1 MSESIIVY
9 KANDHLEASSCLS
22 NLIINEINKSKKNSF
37 TIGLSG
43 GSTPKITYSLLK
55 NDIQDL
61 SKIIFWTVDERWV
74 PRDDE
79 YSNQKMINSFFA
91 DSTAKI
97 LEVEYSGLSAERDAN
112 KYASKLENNITNFDT
127 VILGVGEDGHI
138 ASLFPDTV
146 AVNDTENF
154 YVSNE
159 VNILS
164 KWRVT
169 ATFKLLK
176 EVDNV
181 YLLVTG
187 NNKKEILKS
196 IMNNGNTPANKLI
209 NERKKTILITDQEI

>member
-9 KANDHLEASSCLS
+9 KANDHLEASSCIS

-79 YSNQKMINSFFA
+79 YSNQKMLNSIFA

-196 IMNNGNTPANKLI
+196 IMNNGNTSANKLI

>member
-61 SKIIFWTVDERWV
+61 SKIIYWTVDERWV

-79 YSNQKMINSFFA
+79 YSNQKMLNSIFA

-146 AVNDTENF
+146 AVNDTDNF

-196 IMNNGNTPANKLI
+196 IMNNGNTSANKLI

>member
-74 PRDDE
+74 PREDE
-79 YSNQKMINSFFA
+79 YSNQKMLNSFFA

-112 KYASKLENNITNFDT
+112 KYATKLENNITNFDT

-187 NNKKEILKS
+187 NNKKEILNS
-196 IMNNGNTPANKLI
+196 IMNNGNTSANKLI

>member
-79 YSNQKMINSFFA
+79 YSNQKMLNSIFA

-187 NNKKEILKS
+187 DNKKEILKS
-196 IMNNGNTPANKLI
+196 IMNNGNTSANKLI

>member
-55 NDIQDL
+55 NDIRDL

-79 YSNQKMINSFFA
+79 YSNQKMLNSIFA

-196 IMNNGNTPANKLI
+196 IMNNGNTSANKLI

>member
-79 YSNQKMINSFFA
+79 YSNQKMLNSFFA

-112 KYASKLENNITNFDT
+112 KYATKLENNITNFDT

-196 IMNNGNTPANKLI
+196 IMNNGNTSANKLI

>member
-22 NLIINEINKSKKNSF
+22 NLIINDINKSKKNSF

-79 YSNQKMINSFFA
+79 YSNQKMLNSIFA

-146 AVNDTENF
+146 AVNDKDNF

-196 IMNNGNTPANKLI
+196 IMNNGNTSANKLI

>member
-37 TIGLSG
+37 TIGLSV

-74 PRDDE
+74 HRDDE
-79 YSNQKMINSFFA
+79 YSNQKMLNSIFA

-196 IMNNGNTPANKLI
+196 IMNNGNTSANKLI

>member
-79 YSNQKMINSFFA
+79 YSNQKMLNSFFA

-196 IMNNGNTPANKLI
+196 IMNNGNTSANKLI
-209 NERKKTILITDQEI
+209 NERKKNNTYY

>member
-79 YSNQKMINSFFA
+79 YSNQKMLNSIFA

-187 NNKKEILKS
+187 NNKKEIVKS
-196 IMNNGNTPANKLI
+196 IMNNGNTSANKLI

>member
-79 YSNQKMINSFFA
+79 YSNQKMLNSIFA

-146 AVNDTENF
+146 AVNDKDNF

-196 IMNNGNTPANKLI
+196 IMNNGNTSANKLI

>member
-55 NDIQDL
+55 SDIQDL

-79 YSNQKMINSFFA
+79 YSNQKMLNSIFA

-196 IMNNGNTPANKLI
+196 IMNNGNTSANKLI

>member
-79 YSNQKMINSFFA
+79 YSNQKMLNSIFA

-97 LEVEYSGLSAERDAN
+97 LEVEYSGLSAERDSN

-196 IMNNGNTPANKLI
+196 IMNNGNTSANKLI

>member
-79 YSNQKMINSFFA
+79 YSNQKMLNSIFA

-154 YVSNE
+154 YVPNE

-196 IMNNGNTPANKLI
+196 IMNNGNTSANKLI

>member
-74 PRDDE
+74 SREDE
-79 YSNQKMINSFFA
+79 YSNQKMLNSIFA

-196 IMNNGNTPANKLI
+196 IMNNGNTSANKLI

>member
-74 PRDDE
+74 PREDE
-79 YSNQKMINSFFA
+79 YSNQKMLNSFFA

-196 IMNNGNTPANKLI
+196 IMNNGNTSANKLI

>member
-74 PRDDE
+74 PRDNE
-79 YSNQKMINSFFA
+79 YSNQKMLNSFFA

-196 IMNNGNTPANKLI
+196 IMNNGNTSANKLI

>member
-79 YSNQKMINSFFA
+79 YSNQKMLNSIFA

-112 KYASKLENNITNFDT
+112 KYATKLENNITNFDT

-196 IMNNGNTPANKLI
+196 IMNNGNTSANKLI

>member
-43 GSTPKITYSLLK
+43 GNTPKITYSLLK

-79 YSNQKMINSFFA
+79 YSNQKMLNSIFA

-196 IMNNGNTPANKLI
+196 IMNNGNTSANKLI

>member
-79 YSNQKMINSFFA
+79 YSNQKMLNSIFA

-196 IMNNGNTPANKLI
+196 IMNNGNTSANKLI
-209 NERKKTILITDQEI
+209 NERKKPILITDQEI

>member
-55 NDIQDL
+55 NDIRDL

-79 YSNQKMINSFFA
+79 YSNQKMLNSIFA

-146 AVNDTENF
+146 AVNDTENY

-196 IMNNGNTPANKLI
+196 IMNNGNTSANKLI
-209 NERKKTILITDQEI
+209 NERKKTILVTDQQI

>member
-43 GSTPKITYSLLK
+43 GSTPNITYSLLK

-74 PRDDE
+74 PREDE
-79 YSNQKMINSFFA
+79 YSNQKMLNSFFA

-112 KYASKLENNITNFDT
+112 KYATKLENNITNFDT

-196 IMNNGNTPANKLI
+196 IMNNGNTSANKLI

>member
-79 YSNQKMINSFFA
+79 YSNQKMLNSIFA

-196 IMNNGNTPANKLI
+196 IMNNGNTSANKLV

>member
-74 PRDDE
+74 SRDDE

-187 NNKKEILKS
+187 NNKKEILKT
-196 IMNNGNTPANKLI
+196 IMNNGNTSANKLI

>member
-146 AVNDTENF
+146 AINDTENF

-196 IMNNGNTPANKLI
+196 IMNNGNTSANKLI

>member
-74 PRDDE
+74 PRDNE
-79 YSNQKMINSFFA
+79 YSNQKMLNSIFA

-196 IMNNGNTPANKLI
+196 IMNNGNTSANKLI